1 MRRVRKRI
9 NAKIRKVKNL
19 AATLT
24 RMTAVILILTLLP
37 VSMEVSAIE
46 GQEMSGEETKPV
58 SEEVPEEKEAL
69 REKEEETKPVSKETS
84 KETGALK
91 ETKPASK
98 TDPEETE
105 ALRETEKETKPVSKT
120 DPEETEAL
128 METEKET
135 SAKEETTSVSESTTK
150 ETESFKEEKQE
161 GSAEK
166 ETKPGAGAAS
176 QETKP
181 AADTAS
187 QGTDPAGSKGK
198 EDTAI
203 RETISDSG
211 KSLQGETSSAVEIMV
226 PIYNY
231 DVVNIVVPAKYAVAL
246 NPYALAVKTG
256 EDELSTDQVISRKY
270 GILNKSSTDKIVRID
285 LEVED
290 LNGGKI
296 VFVDSPEEAREADE
310 DTYAVY
316 LAAVP
321 ADNTGIRINGENAD
335 CDTTAAELSDVEMN
349 GAMDSALALK
359 EGDNTLAFKLSKAV
373 YDFEEGSELILDE
386 DDDWILD
393 EDDEW
398 LLDDYEE
405 EQLLDEDES
414 GAGILRLMDLA
425 AGEGGITAFTFTG
438 VMNPKADWGKLLY
451 GIKISAVYTYETATG
466 EEVIVEGTGALIES

>member
-1 MRRVRKRI
+1 MRWVRKRI
-9 NAKIRKVKNL
+9 NAKRKKVKNL
-19 AATLT
+19 AAALT
-24 RMTAVILILTLLP
+24 RITAVIMILTLLP

-46 GQEMSGEETKPV
+46 GQGMS
-58 SEEVPEEKEAL
+58 SEEAEPALEAVPEEKKAL
-69 REKEEETKPVSKETS
+69 REKEEETKPASKETS

-105 ALRETEKETKPVSKT
+105 ALRETEKETKPASKT

-128 METEKET
+128 RETEEET
-135 SAKEETTSVSESTTK
+135 SAKEEITSPSELSPK
-150 ETESFKEEKQE
+150 ETESFKEEKKE

-166 ETKPGAGAAS
+166 ETKSGADAAS

-181 AADTAS
+181 GADATS
-187 QGTDPAGSKGK
+187 QGTGSSESKEK

-256 EDELSTDQVISRKY
+256 EDEFSTDQVISRKY
-270 GILNKSSTDKIVRID
+270 GILNKSSTDKIVRIA

-290 LNGGKI
+290 LNGGKL
-296 VFVDSPEEAREADE
+296 VFVDSPEEAWEADE

-321 ADNTGIRINGENAD
+321 ADNTGIRINGQNAD

-359 EGDNTLAFKLSKAV
+359 EGKNTLSFKLSKAV

-386 DDDWILD
+386 DDWILD

-398 LLDDYEE
+398 LLDDDEE
-405 EQLLDEDES
+405 GQILDEDES

-466 EEVIVEGTGALIES
+466 EEVIVGGTGALIEP

>member
-1 MRRVRKRI
+1 MRWVRKRI
-9 NAKIRKVKNL
+9 NAKRKKVKNL
-19 AATLT
+19 AAALT

-69 REKEEETKPVSKETS
+69 REKEEETEPASKETS

-98 TDPEETE
+98 TDSEETE
-105 ALRETEKETKPVSKT
+105 ALRETEKETKPASKT

-128 METEKET
+128 RETEKET

-166 ETKPGAGAAS
+166 ETKPGDDAAS
-176 QETKP
+176 QETKS

-187 QGTDPAGSKGK
+187 QGKDSAGSKGK

-296 VFVDSPEEAREADE
+296 MFVDSPEEAREADCGRGAA
-310 DTYAVY
+310 DIYY
-316 LAAVP
+316 L
-321 ADNTGIRINGENAD
+321 R
-335 CDTTAAELSDVEMN
+335 
-349 GAMDSALALK
+349 
-359 EGDNTLAFKLSKAV
+359 
-373 YDFEEGSELILDE
+373 
-386 DDDWILD
+386 
-393 EDDEW
+393 EW
-398 LLDDYEE
+398 
-405 EQLLDEDES
+405 
-414 GAGILRLMDLA
+414 R
-425 AGEGGITAFTFTG
+425 
-438 VMNPKADWGKLLY
+438 
-451 GIKISAVYTYETATG
+451 
-466 EEVIVEGTGALIES
+466 

>member
-1 MRRVRKRI
+1 MRWVLKRI
-9 NAKIRKVKNL
+9 NAKRKKVKNL
-19 AATLT
+19 AAALT

-46 GQEMSGEETKPV
+46 GQEMSGEEAEPA
-58 SEEVPEEKEAL
+58 SEAVPEEREAL
-69 REKEEETKPVSKETS
+69 REKEEETKPASRETS
-84 KETGALK
+84 KETEALKETKPASKMDSEETEALRETEK

-105 ALRETEKETKPVSKT
+105 ALKETEKET
-120 DPEETEAL
+120 L
-128 METEKET
+128 
-135 SAKEETTSVSESTTK
+135 AKEETTSASELSPK
-150 ETESFKEEKQE
+150 ETESFKEEKKE

-166 ETKPGAGAAS
+166 ETKPGADAAS

-181 AADTAS
+181 AVDTAS
-187 QGTDPAGSKGK
+187 QGTDSAESKGK

-211 KSLQGETSSAVEIMV
+211 KSLQSETSSAVEIMV

-256 EDELSTDQVISRKY
+256 EDEFSTDQVISRKY
-270 GILNKSSTDKIVRID
+270 GILNKSSTDKIVRIT

-290 LNGGKI
+290 LNGGKL

-359 EGDNTLAFKLSKAV
+359 EGKNTLAFKLSKAV
-373 YDFEEGSELILDE
+373 YDFEEGSELILD
-386 DDDWILD
+386 DDDWIVD

-398 LLDDYEE
+398 LLDDDKE
-405 EQLLDEDES
+405 EQILDEDES

-425 AGEGGITAFTFTG
+425 EGEGGITAFTFTG

-466 EEVIVEGTGALIES
+466 EEVIVEGTGALIEP